1 MLGLCNG
8 GGGRAARAAPPQ
20 CRRAGQGRA
29 GLGAPR
35 AAGTGPAAALGP
47 RSRPPPAAVC
57 APRAA
62 CEWQRRQPPS
72 PACSALPAAGGG
84 GGGLASCA
92 LCRSPSPRQS
102 EPQRQQPGSPSH
114 GSVRAAH
121 GGRSSHEPPTNP
133 YNSPLNGHRRQPA
146 LPPGSTAPTAHPQL
160 QPPPRRPARA
170 QTPPPPPPGPRSPAR
185 RRRPVLTMGVQGFQD
200 YIEKHC
206 PSAVVPVE
214 LQKLARGSL
223 VGGGRQRPP
232 QTPLRLLI
240 DADNCLHRL
249 YGGFYTDWVSGGQWN
264 HMLGYLAALAKACF
278 NGNIELFVFFNGAL
292 EKARLHEWVKRQGN
306 ERQTAQQIV
315 SHVQNKGTPPPKVWF
330 LPPVCMAHCIRLA
343 LIRFH
348 IKVRRRRAQRP
359 ESTPRASPRGT
370 PAPPPRCRSKMA
382 AGAAPG
388 LAREGRRRRRSG
400 GCTQPLPSA
409 PQNVVEARG
418 GGPSFGGRNPR
429 GIWLFYSAAGRPA
442 GPAQAS
448 AGPAGRPAAPC
459 ASRIEARP
467 SSREGFFFAS
477 MFFRGRRSVDS
488 KCPFLPRAFPP
499 PPPLGSGG
507 RAGTSV
513 PQVAQ
518 SIEDHH
524 QEVIAFC
531 REKGFHGLVAYDS
544 DYALCNIPY
553 YFSAHALKLSR
564 NGKSLTTSQYL
575 MHEVAKQLDLN
586 PNRFPI
592 FAALLGNHI
601 LPDEDLASFHWSLL
615 GPEHPLASLKVRA
628 HQLVLPPCDV
638 VIKAVADYVRN
649 IQDTTDLDA
658 IAKDVFQH
666 SQSRTDDKVTRFKRA
681 VAYYSATNKPMP
693 FHPPHYLGRIEMCSN
708 ERYKELR
715 EAARPNQFGMPGI
728 VPPYVPSQM
737 LNIPQTSLQAKP
749 VAQQMS
755 NQGGAQGQGPYPYS
769 LSEPAITLETG
780 GKSLSEQNN
789 YSNIPHEGKHTPLYE
804 RSSPINPAQSG
815 SPNHVDST
823 YFPASSTSSSSDND
837 EGNGSAVNHVS
848 GNKIGWEKTGAQ
860 SESQTRGELGDQTK
874 AEGSSS
880 ASSGSQAADVKGNQT
895 SNPQIPCLLSMP
907 TRNHMD
913 ITTPPLPPVAPEV
926 LRVAEHRHKKGL
938 MYPYIFHVLTKG
950 EIKIAVSIED
960 EANKDLPPA
969 ALLYRPVRQYVYGV
983 LFSLAE
989 SRKKTER
996 LAFRKNRLP
1005 PEFSPVIIKEWAAY
1019 KGKSPQT
1026 PELVEALAFREW
1038 TCPNLKKL
1046 WLGKAVED
1054 KNRRMRAF
1062 LACMR
1067 SDTPAMLNPTNVP
1080 THLMVLCCV
1089 LRYMVQWP
1097 GVRILRR
1104 QELDAFLAQALSPK
1118 LYEPDQLQELK
1129 IENLDPRGIQL
1140 SALFMSGV
1148 DMALFA
1154 NDACGQP
1161 IPWEHC
1167 CPWMYF
1173 DGKLFQTKLIKAS
1186 REKVPLIDLC
1196 DGQAEQAAKVEKM
1209 RQSILEGLNFSRQN
1223 HPLPFPPPP
1232 AMPFY
1237 PASMYPRHFGPVPP
1251 PQGRG
1256 RGFAGVYG
1264 FGGPY
1269 GETVATGAYR
1279 AFRVAAAAGHSGAF
1293 SGNDSNRTSKF
1304 QGGVQPIPSQ
1314 GGKLEIAG
1322 TVVGHWA
1329 GSRRGRGGRGPF
1341 PLQVVSV
1348 GGPARGRPRGVI
1360 STPVIRT
1367 FGRGGRYYGRG
1378 YKSQG
1383 AIQGKPPY
1391 AASAE
1396 EVAKELKSKSEE
1408 SKSSIVSSDG
1418 SLAENGVVNEE
1429 KPASQMNGNT
1439 GDIRASNQSE
1449 SALSNDSKMC
1459 NTNPHLNALNAD
1471 SVCHKDDTLEATVL
1485 KKEE

>member
-1 MLGLCNG
+1 ML
-8 GGGRAARAAPPQ
+8 APPGV
-20 CRRAGQGRA
+20 AE
-29 GLGAPR
+29 LG
-35 AAGTGPAAALGP
+35 
-47 RSRPPPAAVC
+47 
-57 APRAA
+57 
-62 CEWQRRQPPS
+62 EK
-72 PACSALPAAGGG
+72 
-84 GGGLASCA
+84 
-92 LCRSPSPRQS
+92 
-102 EPQRQQPGSPSH
+102 
-114 GSVRAAH
+114 
-121 GGRSSHEPPTNP
+121 NP
-133 YNSPLNGHRRQPA
+133 
-146 LPPGSTAPTAHPQL
+146 
-160 QPPPRRPARA
+160 
-170 QTPPPPPPGPRSPAR
+170 
-185 RRRPVLTMGVQGFQD
+185 
-200 YIEKHC
+200 EK
-206 PSAVVPVE
+206 PN
-214 LQKLARGSL
+214 
-223 VGGGRQRPP
+223 PP
-232 QTPLRLLI
+232 QTDAGPVWLRSELGPALLQ
-240 DADNCLHRL
+240 AECERR
-249 YGGFYTDWVSGGQWN
+249 
-264 HMLGYLAALAKACF
+264 
-278 NGNIELFVFFNGAL
+278 GA
-292 EKARLHEWVKRQGN
+292 E
-306 ERQTAQQIV
+306 
-315 SHVQNKGTPPPKVWF
+315 
-330 LPPVCMAHCIRLA
+330 
-343 LIRFH
+343 
-348 IKVRRRRAQRP
+348 
-359 ESTPRASPRGT
+359 
-370 PAPPPRCRSKMA
+370 
-382 AGAAPG
+382 
-388 LAREGRRRRRSG
+388 
-400 GCTQPLPSA
+400 PSA
-409 PQNVVEARG
+409 PMDE
-418 GGPSFGGRNPR
+418 SH
-429 GIWLFYSAAGRPA
+429 
-442 GPAQAS
+442 
-448 AGPAGRPAAPC
+448 
-459 ASRIEARP
+459 
-467 SSREGFFFAS
+467 
-477 MFFRGRRSVDS
+477 
-488 KCPFLPRAFPP
+488 
-499 PPPLGSGG
+499 
-507 RAGTSV
+507 
-513 PQVAQ
+513 VAQ

-681 VAYYSATNKPMP
+681 VAYYSATSKPMP
-693 FHPPHYLGRIEMCSN
+693 FHPPHYL
-708 ERYKELR
+708 
-715 EAARPNQFGMPGI
+715 ARPNQFGMPGI

-749 VAQQMS
+749 VA
-755 NQGGAQGQGPYPYS
+755 
-769 LSEPAITLETG
+769 
-780 GKSLSEQNN
+780 
-789 YSNIPHEGKHTPLYE
+789 
-804 RSSPINPAQSG
+804 
-815 SPNHVDST
+815 
-823 YFPASSTSSSSDND
+823 
-837 EGNGSAVNHVS
+837 
-848 GNKIGWEKTGAQ
+848 
-860 SESQTRGELGDQTK
+860 
-874 AEGSSS
+874 EGSST
-880 ASSGSQAADVKGNQT
+880 ASSGSQAADVKGNQAG
-895 SNPQIPCLLSMP
+895 SPQIPCLLSMP

-1348 GGPARGRPRGVI
+1348 GGPARGRPRGII

-1383 AIQGKPPY
+1383 AMQGKPPY

-1408 SKSSIVSSDG
+1408 SKSSLVSSDG

>member
-1 MLGLCNG
+1 
-8 GGGRAARAAPPQ
+8 
-20 CRRAGQGRA
+20 
-29 GLGAPR
+29 
-35 AAGTGPAAALGP
+35 
-47 RSRPPPAAVC
+47 
-57 APRAA
+57 
-62 CEWQRRQPPS
+62 
-72 PACSALPAAGGG
+72 
-84 GGGLASCA
+84 
-92 LCRSPSPRQS
+92 
-102 EPQRQQPGSPSH
+102 
-114 GSVRAAH
+114 
-121 GGRSSHEPPTNP
+121 
-133 YNSPLNGHRRQPA
+133 
-146 LPPGSTAPTAHPQL
+146 
-160 QPPPRRPARA
+160 
-170 QTPPPPPPGPRSPAR
+170 
-185 RRRPVLTMGVQGFQD
+185 MGVHGFQD

-206 PSAVVPVE
+206 PNAVVPVE

-264 HMLGYLAALAKACF
+264 HMLGFLAALAKACH

-348 IKVRRRRAQRP
+348 IKV
-359 ESTPRASPRGT
+359 
-370 PAPPPRCRSKMA
+370 
-382 AGAAPG
+382 
-388 LAREGRRRRRSG
+388 
-400 GCTQPLPSA
+400 
-409 PQNVVEARG
+409 
-418 GGPSFGGRNPR
+418 
-429 GIWLFYSAAGRPA
+429 
-442 GPAQAS
+442 
-448 AGPAGRPAAPC
+448 
-459 ASRIEARP
+459 
-467 SSREGFFFAS
+467 
-477 MFFRGRRSVDS
+477 
-488 KCPFLPRAFPP
+488 
-499 PPPLGSGG
+499 
-507 RAGTSV
+507 
-513 PQVAQ
+513 AQ
-518 SIEDHH
+518 SIQDHH

-531 REKGFHGLVAYDS
+531 RENSFHGLVAYDS

-601 LPDEDLASFHWSLL
+601 LPDEDLAAFHWSLL

-666 SQSRTDDKVTRFKRA
+666 SQSRTDDKVSRFKRA
-681 VAYYSATNKPMP
+681 VLYYSASSKPLP
-693 FHPPHYLGRIEMCSN
+693 FQPATYL
-708 ERYKELR
+708 
-715 EAARPNQFGMPGI
+715 ARPNQFGVPGVVPHY
-728 VPPYVPSQM
+728 VPPQM
-737 LNIPQTSLQAKP
+737 FNIPQTSVQAKP
-749 VAQQMS
+749 VAQQVS
-755 NQGGAQGQGPYPYS
+755 NQGGASGQGPYPYN
-769 LSEPAITLETG
+769 LSEPAITLDTTG
-780 GKSLSEQNN
+780 GKNVSEQNN

-815 SPNHVDST
+815 SPNHLDTT

-837 EGNGSAVNHVS
+837 EGNGGTANHVS
-848 GNKIGWEKTGAQ
+848 GNKPGWSKKGKQ
-860 SESQTRGELGDQTK
+860 SESKSSGRDTGDQTK
-874 AEGSSS
+874 AESSS
-880 ASSGSQAADVKGNQT
+880 TRSSGNQAAVNKGNQAN
-895 SNPQIPCLLSMP
+895 SMHIPCLLSMP

-913 ITTPPLPPVAPEV
+913 ITTPPLPAVAPEV

-938 MYPYIFHVLTKG
+938 MYPYIFHILTKG
-950 EIKIAVSIED
+950 EIKIPVAIED
-960 EANKDLPPA
+960 EANKELPPA
-969 ALLYRPVRQYVYGV
+969 TLLYRPVRQYVYGV

-989 SRKKTER
+989 NRKKSER

-1005 PEFSPVIIKEWAAY
+1005 PEFYPVIIKEWAAY

-1038 TCPNLKKL
+1038 TCPNLKRL

-1067 SDTPAMLNPTNVP
+1067 SDTPAMLNPANVP
-1080 THLMVLCCV
+1080 NHLMVLCCV

-1097 GVRILRR
+1097 GIRILRR

-1140 SALFMSGV
+1140 SSLFMSGV
-1148 DMALFA
+1148 DMALLA

-1173 DGKLFQTKLIKAS
+1173 DGKLFQTKLINAT
-1186 REKVPLIDLC
+1186 RERAPLIDLC

-1209 RQSILEGLNFSRQN
+1209 RQSILEGLHFSRQN

-1237 PASMYPRHFGPVPP
+1237 PAAMYPRPFGPMPP

-1256 RGFAGVYG
+1256 RGF
-1264 FGGPY
+1264 P
-1269 GETVATGAYR
+1269 
-1279 AFRVAAAAGHSGAF
+1279 
-1293 SGNDSNRTSKF
+1293 
-1304 QGGVQPIPSQ
+1304 GVQPIPSQ

-1329 GSRRGRGGRGPF
+1329 GSRRGRGRGPF

-1348 GGPARGRPRGVI
+1348 GGPTRGRPRGVI

-1378 YKSQG
+1378 YKNQG
-1383 AIQGKPPY
+1383 TVQAKPPY
-1391 AASAE
+1391 ATSAE
-1396 EVAKELKSKSEE
+1396 EVAKELKTQSED
-1408 SKSSIVSSDG
+1408 SKSSAVSSDG
-1418 SLAENGVVNEE
+1418 SLAENGVVSEE
-1429 KPASQMNGNT
+1429 KSASQMNGKPGN
-1439 GDIRASNQSE
+1439 GRASKPSE

-1471 SVCHKDDTLEATVL
+1471 SVCLKDDTLEAVVL

>member
-1 MLGLCNG
+1 
-8 GGGRAARAAPPQ
+8 
-20 CRRAGQGRA
+20 
-29 GLGAPR
+29 
-35 AAGTGPAAALGP
+35 
-47 RSRPPPAAVC
+47 
-57 APRAA
+57 
-62 CEWQRRQPPS
+62 
-72 PACSALPAAGGG
+72 
-84 GGGLASCA
+84 
-92 LCRSPSPRQS
+92 
-102 EPQRQQPGSPSH
+102 
-114 GSVRAAH
+114 
-121 GGRSSHEPPTNP
+121 
-133 YNSPLNGHRRQPA
+133 
-146 LPPGSTAPTAHPQL
+146 
-160 QPPPRRPARA
+160 
-170 QTPPPPPPGPRSPAR
+170 
-185 RRRPVLTMGVQGFQD
+185 MGVQGFQD

-348 IKVRRRRAQRP
+348 IKV
-359 ESTPRASPRGT
+359 
-370 PAPPPRCRSKMA
+370 
-382 AGAAPG
+382 
-388 LAREGRRRRRSG
+388 
-400 GCTQPLPSA
+400 
-409 PQNVVEARG
+409 
-418 GGPSFGGRNPR
+418 
-429 GIWLFYSAAGRPA
+429 
-442 GPAQAS
+442 
-448 AGPAGRPAAPC
+448 
-459 ASRIEARP
+459 
-467 SSREGFFFAS
+467 
-477 MFFRGRRSVDS
+477 
-488 KCPFLPRAFPP
+488 
-499 PPPLGSGG
+499 
-507 RAGTSV
+507 
-513 PQVAQ
+513 AQ

-666 SQSRTDDKVTRFKRA
+666 SQSRTEDKVTRFKRA

-693 FHPPHYLGRIEMCSN
+693 FHPPHYL
-708 ERYKELR
+708 
-715 EAARPNQFGMPGI
+715 ARTNQFGMPGI

-749 VAQQMS
+749 VAPQMS
-755 NQGGAQGQGPYPYS
+755 SQGGAQGPGPYPYN
-769 LSEPAITLETG
+769 LSEPAITLEAG

-837 EGNGSAVNHVS
+837 EGNGGAVKTDTAQRVALKTSLFCPTIVPYPLLGVKSHVS
-848 GNKIGWEKTGAQ
+848 GNKMSWEKTRTQ
-860 SESQTRGELGDQTK
+860 SENQAHGGDPGDQTK
-874 AEGSSS
+874 AEGSST
-880 ASSGSQAADVKGNQT
+880 ASSGSQAAEVKGNQA
-895 SNPQIPCLLSMP
+895 SSPQIPCLLSMP

-1067 SDTPAMLNPTNVP
+1067 SDTPAMLNPANVP

-1097 GVRILRR
+1097 GIRILRR
-1104 QELDAFLAQALSPK
+1104 QELDAFLSQALSPK

-1256 RGFAGVYG
+1256 RGFAGVCG

-1293 SGNDSNRTSKF
+1293 SGNDNNRTSKF

-1378 YKSQG
+1378 YKNQG

-1439 GDIRASNQSE
+1439 GDVRGSNQSE

-1471 SVCHKDDTLEATVL
+1471 SVCHKDDTLEAAVL

>member
-1 MLGLCNG
+1 
-8 GGGRAARAAPPQ
+8 
-20 CRRAGQGRA
+20 
-29 GLGAPR
+29 
-35 AAGTGPAAALGP
+35 
-47 RSRPPPAAVC
+47 
-57 APRAA
+57 
-62 CEWQRRQPPS
+62 
-72 PACSALPAAGGG
+72 
-84 GGGLASCA
+84 
-92 LCRSPSPRQS
+92 
-102 EPQRQQPGSPSH
+102 
-114 GSVRAAH
+114 
-121 GGRSSHEPPTNP
+121 
-133 YNSPLNGHRRQPA
+133 
-146 LPPGSTAPTAHPQL
+146 
-160 QPPPRRPARA
+160 
-170 QTPPPPPPGPRSPAR
+170 
-185 RRRPVLTMGVQGFQD
+185 MGVQGFQD

-348 IKVRRRRAQRP
+348 IK
-359 ESTPRASPRGT
+359 
-370 PAPPPRCRSKMA
+370 
-382 AGAAPG
+382 
-388 LAREGRRRRRSG
+388 
-400 GCTQPLPSA
+400 
-409 PQNVVEARG
+409 
-418 GGPSFGGRNPR
+418 
-429 GIWLFYSAAGRPA
+429 
-442 GPAQAS
+442 
-448 AGPAGRPAAPC
+448 
-459 ASRIEARP
+459 
-467 SSREGFFFAS
+467 
-477 MFFRGRRSVDS
+477 
-488 KCPFLPRAFPP
+488 
-499 PPPLGSGG
+499 
-507 RAGTSV
+507 
-513 PQVAQ
+513 VAQ

-681 VAYYSATNKPMP
+681 VAYYSATNKP
-693 FHPPHYLGRIEMCSN
+693 I
-708 ERYKELR
+708 
-715 EAARPNQFGMPGI
+715 
-728 VPPYVPSQM
+728 
-737 LNIPQTSLQAKP
+737 LN
-749 VAQQMS
+749 
-755 NQGGAQGQGPYPYS
+755 
-769 LSEPAITLETG
+769 
-780 GKSLSEQNN
+780 
-789 YSNIPHEGKHTPLYE
+789 
-804 RSSPINPAQSG
+804 
-815 SPNHVDST
+815 
-823 YFPASSTSSSSDND
+823 
-837 EGNGSAVNHVS
+837 
-848 GNKIGWEKTGAQ
+848 KTC
-860 SESQTRGELGDQTK
+860 
-874 AEGSSS
+874 

-1256 RGFAGVYG
+1256 RGFAGV
-1264 FGGPY
+1264 
-1269 GETVATGAYR
+1269 
-1279 AFRVAAAAGHSGAF
+1279 
-1293 SGNDSNRTSKF
+1293 
-1304 QGGVQPIPSQ
+1304 QPIPSQ

-1348 GGPARGRPRGVI
+1348 GGPARG
-1360 STPVIRT
+1360 
-1367 FGRGGRYYGRG
+1367 
-1378 YKSQG
+1378 
-1383 AIQGKPPY
+1383 
-1391 AASAE
+1391 
-1396 EVAKELKSKSEE
+1396 
-1408 SKSSIVSSDG
+1408 
-1418 SLAENGVVNEE
+1418 
-1429 KPASQMNGNT
+1429 
-1439 GDIRASNQSE
+1439 
-1449 SALSNDSKMC
+1449 
-1459 NTNPHLNALNAD
+1459 
-1471 SVCHKDDTLEATVL
+1471 
-1485 KKEE
+1485 

>member
-1 MLGLCNG
+1 
-8 GGGRAARAAPPQ
+8 
-20 CRRAGQGRA
+20 
-29 GLGAPR
+29 
-35 AAGTGPAAALGP
+35 
-47 RSRPPPAAVC
+47 
-57 APRAA
+57 
-62 CEWQRRQPPS
+62 
-72 PACSALPAAGGG
+72 
-84 GGGLASCA
+84 
-92 LCRSPSPRQS
+92 
-102 EPQRQQPGSPSH
+102 
-114 GSVRAAH
+114 
-121 GGRSSHEPPTNP
+121 
-133 YNSPLNGHRRQPA
+133 
-146 LPPGSTAPTAHPQL
+146 
-160 QPPPRRPARA
+160 
-170 QTPPPPPPGPRSPAR
+170 
-185 RRRPVLTMGVQGFQD
+185 MGVQGFQD

-232 QTPLRLLI
+232 HTPLRLLV

-278 NGNIELFVFFNGAL
+278 GGNIELFVFFNGAL

-348 IKVRRRRAQRP
+348 V
-359 ESTPRASPRGT
+359 
-370 PAPPPRCRSKMA
+370 
-382 AGAAPG
+382 
-388 LAREGRRRRRSG
+388 
-400 GCTQPLPSA
+400 
-409 PQNVVEARG
+409 
-418 GGPSFGGRNPR
+418 
-429 GIWLFYSAAGRPA
+429 
-442 GPAQAS
+442 
-448 AGPAGRPAAPC
+448 
-459 ASRIEARP
+459 
-467 SSREGFFFAS
+467 
-477 MFFRGRRSVDS
+477 
-488 KCPFLPRAFPP
+488 
-499 PPPLGSGG
+499 
-507 RAGTSV
+507 
-513 PQVAQ
+513 
-518 SIEDHH
+518 
-524 QEVIAFC
+524 
-531 REKGFHGLVAYDS
+531 
-544 DYALCNIPY
+544 
-553 YFSAHALKLSR
+553 
-564 NGKSLTTSQYL
+564 
-575 MHEVAKQLDLN
+575 
-586 PNRFPI
+586 
-592 FAALLGNHI
+592 
-601 LPDEDLASFHWSLL
+601 
-615 GPEHPLASLKVRA
+615 KVRA

-649 IQDTTDLDA
+649 IQDPSDLDA
-658 IAKDVFQH
+658 VAKDVFQH
-666 SQSRTDDKVTRFKRA
+666 SQSRTDDKVIRFKRA
-681 VAYYSATNKPMP
+681 IGYYSATSKPMA
-693 FHPPHYLGRIEMCSN
+693 FHPAHYL
-708 ERYKELR
+708 
-715 EAARPNQFGMPGI
+715 ARPNPFGMPGI
-728 VPPYVPSQM
+728 MPPYVPPQM
-737 LNIPQTSLQAKP
+737 LNIPQTPLQAKP
-749 VAQQMS
+749 VAPQVPS
-755 NQGGAQGQGPYPYS
+755 PGAAGQGPHPYS
-769 LSEPAITLETG
+769 LAEPALTVETS
-780 GKSLSEQNN
+780 GKSLTEHST

-804 RSSPINPAQSG
+804 RSSPIHPAPGG
-815 SPNHVDST
+815 SPNHVDSA
-823 YFPASSTSSSSDND
+823 YFPGSSTPSSSDND
-837 EGNGSAVNHVS
+837 EGGGAAANHIS
-848 GNKIGWEKTGAQ
+848 GNKIGWDKTGSHGEPQA
-860 SESQTRGELGDQTK
+860 RGDPGDQTK
-874 AEGSSS
+874 TEGSST
-880 ASSGSQAADVKGNQT
+880 ASSGSQLAEGKGSQMGT
-895 SNPQIPCLLSMP
+895 VQPIPCLLSMP

-960 EANKDLPPA
+960 EASKDLPPA

-1005 PEFSPVIIKEWAAY
+1005 PEFPPVIIKEWAAY

-1038 TCPNLKKL
+1038 TCPNLKRL

-1067 SDTPAMLNPTNVP
+1067 SDTPAMLNPASVP
-1080 THLMVLCCV
+1080 THLTVLCCV

-1097 GVRILRR
+1097 GARILRR

-1161 IPWEHC
+1161 VPWEHC

-1173 DGKLFQTKLIKAS
+1173 DGKLFQSKLLKAS
-1186 REKVPLIDLC
+1186 REKTPLIDLC

-1209 RQSILEGLNFSRQN
+1209 RQSILEGLNLSRQS
-1223 HPLPFPPPP
+1223 HPLPFPPP
-1232 AMPFY
+1232 AALPFY
-1237 PASMYPRHFGPVPP
+1237 PASVYPRHFGPVPP
-1251 PQGRG
+1251 AQGRG
-1256 RGFAGVYG
+1256 RGFAGVCG

-1279 AFRVAAAAGHSGAF
+1279 AFRVATAAGHCGAF
-1293 SGNDSNRTSKF
+1293 SGGDSSRTSKS
-1304 QGGVQPIPSQ
+1304 QGGIQPIPSQ

-1378 YKSQG
+1378 YKNQG
-1383 AIQGKPPY
+1383 VIQGKPPY

-1396 EVAKELKSKSEE
+1396 EVAKELKSRSGE
-1408 SKSSIVSSDG
+1408 SKSSAVSSDG
-1418 SLAENGVVNEE
+1418 SLAENGAVAEE
-1429 KPASQMNGNT
+1429 KPAAQMNGSA
-1439 GDIRASNQSE
+1439 GDARAPSHSE
-1449 SALSNDSKMC
+1449 SALNNDSKTC
-1459 NTNPHLNALNAD
+1459 NTNPHLNALSTDSACRRAD
-1471 SVCHKDDTLEATVL
+1471 ALEAAVL

>member
-1 MLGLCNG
+1 
-8 GGGRAARAAPPQ
+8 
-20 CRRAGQGRA
+20 
-29 GLGAPR
+29 
-35 AAGTGPAAALGP
+35 
-47 RSRPPPAAVC
+47 
-57 APRAA
+57 
-62 CEWQRRQPPS
+62 
-72 PACSALPAAGGG
+72 
-84 GGGLASCA
+84 
-92 LCRSPSPRQS
+92 
-102 EPQRQQPGSPSH
+102 
-114 GSVRAAH
+114 
-121 GGRSSHEPPTNP
+121 
-133 YNSPLNGHRRQPA
+133 
-146 LPPGSTAPTAHPQL
+146 
-160 QPPPRRPARA
+160 
-170 QTPPPPPPGPRSPAR
+170 
-185 RRRPVLTMGVQGFQD
+185 MGVHGFQD

-240 DADNCLHRL
+240 DAENCLHRL

-348 IKVRRRRAQRP
+348 IKV
-359 ESTPRASPRGT
+359 
-370 PAPPPRCRSKMA
+370 
-382 AGAAPG
+382 
-388 LAREGRRRRRSG
+388 
-400 GCTQPLPSA
+400 
-409 PQNVVEARG
+409 
-418 GGPSFGGRNPR
+418 
-429 GIWLFYSAAGRPA
+429 
-442 GPAQAS
+442 
-448 AGPAGRPAAPC
+448 
-459 ASRIEARP
+459 
-467 SSREGFFFAS
+467 
-477 MFFRGRRSVDS
+477 
-488 KCPFLPRAFPP
+488 
-499 PPPLGSGG
+499 
-507 RAGTSV
+507 
-513 PQVAQ
+513 AQ

-524 QEVIAFC
+524 QEVIGFC
-531 REKGFHGLVAYDS
+531 RENGFHGLVAYDS

-601 LPDEDLASFHWSLL
+601 LPDEDLAAFHWSLL

-649 IQDTTDLDA
+649 IHDTNDLDA

-666 SQSRTDDKVTRFKRA
+666 SQSRTDDKVSRFKRA
-681 VAYYSATNKPMP
+681 IAYYRATNKSMSY
-693 FHPPHYLGRIEMCSN
+693 PPYL
-708 ERYKELR
+708 
-715 EAARPNQFGMPGI
+715 ARPNPGGI
-728 VPPYVPSQM
+728 PGFMPPYVSPPM
-737 LNIPQTSLQAKP
+737 LNIPQTSGQSKP
-749 VAQQMS
+749 MAHHVS
-755 NQGGAQGQGPYPYS
+755 GHSGASGKGPYPYS
-769 LSEPAITLETG
+769 LSEPPTG
-780 GKSLSEQNN
+780 GKSVSEQNN

-823 YFPASSTSSSSDND
+823 YFPASSPSSSSDND
-837 EGNGSAVNHVS
+837 DSNGGAANHIS
-848 GNKIGWEKTGAQ
+848 GNKPGWDKKGKPNTKESKRDSVDQSKT
-860 SESQTRGELGDQTK
+860 D
-874 AEGSSS
+874 SSS
-880 ASSGSQAADVKGNQT
+880 GASSGNKTADKKGSLSGNM
-895 SNPQIPCLLSMP
+895 QIPCLLSMP

-950 EIKIAVSIED
+950 EIKIPVTIED
-960 EANKDLPPA
+960 EVNKDLPPA
-969 ALLYRPVRQYVYGV
+969 AVLYRPVRQYVYGV

-996 LAFRKNRLP
+996 LAFRRNRMP
-1005 PEFSPVIIKEWAAY
+1005 PEYYPVIIKEWAAY

-1067 SDTPAMLNPTNVP
+1067 SDTPAMLNPSNVP

-1097 GVRILRR
+1097 GIRILRR

-1129 IENLDPRGIQL
+1129 IDNLDPRGIQL

-1148 DMALFA
+1148 DMALLA

-1173 DGKLFQTKLIKAS
+1173 DGKLFQTKLIKAT
-1186 REKVPLIDLC
+1186 REKASLIDLC
-1196 DGQAEQAAKVEKM
+1196 DGQAEQATKVEKM
-1209 RQSILEGLNFSRQN
+1209 RQSILEGLHFSRQN

-1237 PASMYPRHFGPVPP
+1237 PAAMYPRPFGPIPP

-1256 RGFAGVYG
+1256 RGF
-1264 FGGPY
+1264 
-1269 GETVATGAYR
+1269 
-1279 AFRVAAAAGHSGAF
+1279 S
-1293 SGNDSNRTSKF
+1293 
-1304 QGGVQPIPSQ
+1304 GVQPIPSQ

-1322 TVVGHWA
+1322 TVVGQWA
-1329 GSRRGRGGRGPF
+1329 GTRRGRGRGPF

-1348 GGPARGRPRGVI
+1348 GGPNRGRPRGVI

-1367 FGRGGRYYGRG
+1367 FGRGGRYFGRG
-1378 YKSQG
+1378 YKNQGVSQ
-1383 AIQGKPPY
+1383 AKPPY
-1391 AASAE
+1391 ATSAE
-1396 EVAKELKSKSEE
+1396 EVAKELKTQSED
-1408 SKSSIVSSDG
+1408 SKSSAVSSDG
-1418 SLAENGVVNEE
+1418 SLAENGVVNDET
-1429 KPASQMNGNT
+1429 PASQMNG
-1439 GDIRASNQSE
+1439 GSGEVRASNHSE
-1449 SALSNDSKMC
+1449 SALSTDSKMC

-1471 SVCHKDDTLEATVL
+1471 SVCLKDETLEAAVL